1 MRWRQ
6 PPGRRGLSSG
16 RGEGPVREGS
26 GGTPPLPLAVPGP
39 APGPG
44 RTLAP
49 AEVHRVLLHCA
60 LDAAG
65 VRLTPADH
73 AAVADIARLDF
84 GVVDRVI
91 GWLAAARSSCPE
103 PGVRRQ

>member
-6 PPGRRGLSSG
+6 PPGGRRLPGSG
-16 RGEGPVREGS
+16 GGDSVREEG
-26 GGTPPLPLAVPGP
+26 GGTPPLPLTVPGP

-84 GVVDRVI
+84 GAVDRVI
-91 GWLAAARSSCPE
+91 GWLAAARS
-103 PGVRRQ
+103 